1 MDKSESKWPK
11 KPTIKLFVGNITEN
25 TTNEVG
31 QIPFLG
37 RVIYIY
43 VKQTLRLLGLCGV
56 GRSGSGSDLCLKEV
70 FRILKFAMCL

>member
-1 MDKSESKWPK
+1 MPNG
-11 KPTIKLFVGNITEN
+11 PAVTVFVGNITEN